1 MLSEISGTLAPTSS
15 CGVKPALVRSPP
27 LLAPSTSVIVAK
39 LSNNCFEPSAFFAKA
54 HAVLACVR
62 VDESDL
68 VAKDAVSYDFLGVE
82 ARGAVL
88 LRDLGRHRR
97 KQLRGRQLGRREGPA
112 GERESYHAINA
123 LVVPSEG
130 QTPRHAPSEIR
141 EALGLELGHTRRRFA
156 RDGAEQFLVSLGFAG
171 GRERPRE
178 VR

>member
-1 MLSEISGTLAPTSS
+1 
-15 CGVKPALVRSPP
+15 
-27 LLAPSTSVIVAK
+27 LAPSTNVIVASE
-39 LSNNCFEPSAFFAKA
+39 SNNCFEPSAFLAKA

-68 VAKDAVSYDFLGVE
+68 VAKDAVSYDLLGVE

-88 LRDLGRHRR
+88 LRNFRRHRR

-130 QTPRHAPSEIR
+130 QTPRHAPGQVR
-141 EALGLELGHTRRRFA
+141 EALGLELGHARRRFA
-156 RDGAEQFLVSLGFAG
+156 RDGAEEFLVSLGFAR